1 MGKSEGKKALKLNKK
16 RLGTLFVVL
25 AICIVIV
32 GTLGSIVGKLTYNK
46 VYEGVYIGENSVAA
60 LTYDELKEKIPGL
73 LDLSQVYDI
82 SINIDSAKET
92 ISTLALSP
100 SLNTEKLAD
109 EAFSYGRNS
118 GFLGR
123 LGEISDLKKKPV
135 NIPYEISFNEFEL
148 QRVLD
153 KISTALEITAVDNK
167 IEIGEDSLIIT
178 KGVKGRGIVYEDVK
192 TALTNCILNSK
203 NEISVPLNEID
214 PEEITVEFIKRHIFE
229 KPEDATYT
237 ISDHRFVFTESHPGV
252 ELNTREVKKAIKD
265 SEGLSEITVPAKIT
279 QPKVTTESL
288 KESVVGD
295 ELGKYTTDFSTSS
308 SDRAHNIY
316 LASSKINGYV
326 LAPGEEFSYNEVVGP
341 RTEEHGFK
349 IANVYVGNT
358 VQPGIGGG
366 ICQVSS
372 GMFNAAV
379 YADLEITERRNHT
392 LPVSYVPMGRDATVS
407 YGAVDFKFKN
417 NYSNPIEIRVV
428 CDGRKNIVSFHGIDE
443 HPEREIKFETTNTG
457 TTAPKVVKKEDNT
470 LPEGEIKVESPGTN
484 GSSYITYKVVYENGV
499 VVSRDVLCKSTYKG
513 MDRVEIVGTMKE
525 DIPETPS
532 PAPSAT
538 PSPAPTSAP
547 SPVPT
552 EAPEPS
558 PSPETNEIIS

>member
-1 MGKSEGKKALKLNKK
+1 MGTSRGKKLLKLNTK
-16 RLGTLFVVL
+16 RLWIISVILV
-25 AICIVIV
+25 ICIVV
-32 GTLGSIVGKLTYNK
+32 VAFLGSIIGKLTYNK
-46 VYEGVYIGENSVAA
+46 VYDGVYIGNTDVSGI
-60 LTYDELKEKIPGL
+60 TYEELKEKIPSL

-82 SINIDSAKET
+82 NINIDSAKET

-100 SLNTEKLAD
+100 ALDTEKLAD
-109 EAFSYGRNS
+109 EAFSYGRKS
-118 GFLGR
+118 SFLGR
-123 LGEISDLKKKPV
+123 LGEISDLKKNPV
-135 NIPYEISFNEFEL
+135 NIPYEISFNEYEL

-153 KISTALEITAVDNK
+153 KISHTLEITAVDNK

-178 KGVKGRGIVYEDVK
+178 KGVKGKGIVYEDVK
-192 TALTNCILNSK
+192 TALSDCILNSK

-229 KPEDATYT
+229 KPENATYT
-237 ISDHRFVFTESHPGV
+237 ISDHKFVFTESHPGV

-265 SEGLSEITVPAKIT
+265 SEGLSKITLPAKIT

-295 ELGKYTTDFSTSS
+295 ELGKYTTDFSSS
-308 SDRAHNIY
+308 SLDRAHNIY

-341 RTEEHGFK
+341 RTVEHGFK
-349 IANVYVGNT
+349 MANVYVGNT

-379 YADLEITERRNHT
+379 YADLEITERRNHS

-417 NYSNPIEIRVV
+417 NYSNPIEIRVI

-443 HPEREIKFETTNTG
+443 RPEREIKFETANTG

-499 VVSRDVLCKSTYKG
+499 VVSRDVLCRSTYRG
-513 MDRVEIVGTMKE
+513 TDRVEIVGTMKE
-525 DIPETPS
+525 DIPEAPS

-538 PSPAPTSAP
+538 PSATP

-552 EAPEPS
+552 ETPQPS
-558 PSPETNEIIS
+558 PTPETNEIIS